1 MKEHDISGRPIPPK
15 KPRIA
20 FLIVA
25 ASLSAAIAWGFF
37 MDPIVVAGL
46 GALGLPPPRIQLP
59 EWNFSELMG
68 GGEEQTDTDPNG
80 EGTKKPWWDELF
92 DGIKPGLPDE
102 MPPVEPDLPA
112 VEEPTMSLDTLP
124 SYEVVEPSLLYYTQE
139 EMLEAY
145 YDPLVNA
152 LVYLAAEEKAGM
164 IAPIEGVGL
173 FDLDVNGVPEV
184 ITVLHAD
191 GYAQYHVYEL
201 YSVEELS
208 SWWLESSDFEEL
220 ALWQSYSSLAKTG
233 TIDSYYP
240 SSSSYLSS
248 SSIAHWITFR
258 TLIMYDGNSGVN
270 CVGEITRNRMT
281 YEELFAQDSSAVMN
295 GIYRVN
301 GTTVDEKAYYEA
313 YEQFKELN
321 EPMTETAMV
330 TVAWETSRPERMV
343 KMLLTSE
350 QQFLNMGK

>member
-46 GALGLPPPRIQLP
+46 GALGLPPPRPTLP

-68 GGEEQTDTDPNG
+68 GEAQTDADPDGEE
-80 EGTKKPWWDELF
+80 TKKPWWDALLE
-92 DGIKPGLPDE
+92 GIQPGVPDE
-102 MPPVEPDLPA
+102 LPPVEPDLPA

-152 LVYLAAEEKAGM
+152 LVYLVAEEKAGM

-173 FDLDVNGVPEV
+173 FDLDLNGVPEV

-191 GYAQYHVYEL
+191 GYAQYTAYEL

-220 ALWQSYSSLAKTG
+220 MLWRSYTYAAKDSTYPLSSA
-233 TIDSYYP
+233 
-240 SSSSYLSS
+240 SSSVLYRIRFR
-248 SSIAHWITFR
+248 SI
-258 TLIMYDGNSGVN
+258 IMYDVNGGSN
-270 CVGEITRNRMT
+270 CVGEIDSKFI
-281 YEELFAQDSSAVMN
+281 YEERFVEDVYASATGM
-295 GIYRVN
+295 YRVD
-301 GTTVDEKAYYEA
+301 GATVDAKTYYEA

-330 TVAWETSRPERMV
+330 TVAWEVSRPERMA